1 VEKPNVPAAVV
12 AQATGQPLRL
22 VWQNQLGGLTFAV
35 GKGSSRRFVK
45 WLPRFGPLDLSRE
58 AVRLTW
64 AAPYTAVPLPIDQG
78 VDDDGSWLVTTALR
92 GDNAVS
98 DRWRA
103 NPAAAV
109 AAIGRGLRNLHDVL
123 PVAPCPFS
131 WSVEDRLADARR
143 RAARGVIDTAAWHPD
158 HRHLGLDQALELLA
172 DPPPIERLVVCHGD
186 ACAPNTLIG
195 EDGEC
200 SGHVDMGQLG
210 VADRWADI
218 AIATWSTT
226 WNYGPGWQ
234 DLLLD
239 AYGIAPDLERTAYYR
254 LLWDLGT

>member
-1 VEKPNVPAAVV
+1 VEKPKVPTAVV

-22 VWQNQLGGLTFAV
+22 VWQNELGGLTFAV
-35 GKGSSRRFVK
+35 GYGSSRRFVK
-45 WLPRFGPLDLSRE
+45 WLPRFTPLDLSRE
-58 AVRLTW
+58 AVRLNW
-64 AAPYTAVPLPIDQG
+64 AAQYTAVPLPIDQG
-78 VDDDGSWLVTTALR
+78 VDEDGSWLVTTALP

-109 AAIGRGLRNLHDVL
+109 TAIGRGLRNLHDVL
-123 PVAPCPFS
+123 PVSTCPFS
-131 WSVEDRLADARR
+131 ASVEDLLADARR
-143 RAARGVIDTAAWHPD
+143 RAARGGIDRAAWHPE

-172 DPPPIERLVVCHGD
+172 DPPPIDRLVVCHGD

-239 AYGIAPDLERTAYYR
+239 AYGVAPDLERTAYYR
-254 LLWDLGT
+254 LVWDLGP

>member
-1 VEKPNVPAAVV
+1 MEKPNVPAAVV

-131 WSVEDRLADARR
+131 WSIEDRLADGRR
-143 RAARGVIDTAAWHPD
+143 GAARGVIDTAAWHPD

>member
-1 VEKPNVPAAVV
+1 VEKPKVPAAVV

-22 VWQNQLGGLTFAV
+22 VWQNELGGLTFAV
-35 GKGSSRRFVK
+35 GYGSSRRFVK
-45 WLPRFGPLDLSRE
+45 WLPRFTPLDLSRE
-58 AVRLTW
+58 AVRLNW
-64 AAPYTAVPLPIDQG
+64 AAQYTAVPLPIDQG
-78 VDDDGSWLVTTALR
+78 VDEDGSWLVTNALP

-109 AAIGRGLRNLHDVL
+109 TAIGRGLRNLHDVL
-123 PVAPCPFS
+123 PVSTCPFS
-131 WSVEDRLADARR
+131 ASVEDLLADARR
-143 RAARGVIDTAAWHPD
+143 RAARGGIDRAAWHPE

-172 DPPPIERLVVCHGD
+172 DPPPIDRLVVCHGD

-254 LLWDLGT
+254 LVWDLGP

>member
-1 VEKPNVPAAVV
+1 MEKPKVPAAVV

-22 VWQNQLGGLTFAV
+22 VWQNELGGLTFAV
-35 GKGSSRRFVK
+35 GYGSSRRFVK
-45 WLPRFGPLDLSRE
+45 WLPRFTPLDLSRE
-58 AVRLTW
+58 AVRLNW
-64 AAPYTAVPLPIDQG
+64 AAQYTAVPLPIDQG
-78 VDDDGSWLVTTALR
+78 VDEDGSWLVTNALP

-109 AAIGRGLRNLHDVL
+109 TAIGRGLRNLHDVL
-123 PVAPCPFS
+123 PVSTCPFS
-131 WSVEDRLADARR
+131 ASVEDRLADARR
-143 RAARGVIDTAAWHPD
+143 RAARGGIDRAAWHPE

-172 DPPPIERLVVCHGD
+172 DPPPIDRLVVCHGD

-200 SGHVDMGQLG
+200 SGHVDLGQLG

-254 LLWDLGT
+254 LLWDLGP